1 MALNHFIPEIWS
13 ASILENFHK
22 QSVVTALANRD
33 YEGEL
38 TQGSKI
44 HIPGIVDI
52 AVKDYK
58 AAGRT
63 TTPDSLSDTGID
75 LLIDQEKSFD
85 FFVDDIDHIQSK
97 PGFDDY
103 TASAANG
110 LTEDA
115 ETFLNDLL
123 VTKGTSIAS
132 PASIATYEAAYA
144 AILKVRGAL
153 NLALAPK
160 TDRYLIINSA
170 FEAQLL
176 SDSSKLTSFD
186 KVGDSDGLR
195 EASIG
200 RILGFNVVTSDFLAE
215 ETLPQAIGLYAP
227 ALAFVSQITKTEAM
241 RGENKFADRIRGL
254 HVYGGGVLRPTA
266 VQVYTATE

>member
-85 FFVDDIDHIQSK
+85 FFVDDIDRIQSK

-110 LTEDA
+110 LVEDT
-115 ETFLNDLL
+115 ETFLTNLL
-123 VTKGTSIAS
+123 VSKGTALAGSAIAS
-132 PASIATYEAAYA
+132 YSDAYA
-144 AILKVRGAL
+144 SILKVRGAL
-153 NLALAPK
+153 NKALAPK
-160 TDRYLIINSA
+160 TDRYLVINSA

-176 SDSSKLTSFD
+176 SDASKLTNFD

-200 RILGFNVVTSDFLAE
+200 RILGFTVVTSDFLAE
-215 ETLPQAIGLYAP
+215 DTLPQAIGLYGP
-227 ALAFVSQITKTEAM
+227 ALAFVSQITKTEAL

-266 VQVYTATE
+266 VQVFTATK